1 MNELNEHAQLGKIAF
16 IFPAKFDLKGAAAPT
31 LNFRAN
37 NNRIA
42 MSVGISF
49 VELNTERGYLV
60 SFTLADPEGKEIVT
74 SIGMGGVPSDQIDPE
89 FHTSF
94 LSASFYFDAPSNGT
108 YHFYCHLIDL
118 AHHTESPIDSKDIFF
133 NITNVEDKNV

>member
-1 MNELNEHAQLGKIAF
+1 MNELNENNQLGKVAF
-16 IFPAKFDLKGAAAPT
+16 IFPAKFDLKGANAPT
-31 LNFRAN
+31 LNFKAN
-37 NNRIA
+37 NNRVA

-49 VELNTERGYLV
+49 VELKVDRGYLV
-60 SFTLADPEGKEIVT
+60 SFTLTDPEGKEIIT
-74 SIGMGGVPSDQIDPE
+74 STGMGGVPSEQIDPD

-94 LSASFYFDAPSNGT
+94 LSASFYFDVSINGT

-118 AHHTESPIDSKDIFF
+118 VHSTETPIDSKDILF